1 MIYLLNKSCETL
13 SFGAKTIE
21 FCAVVLTVFFLFC
34 FVLQLPGITINKIYN
49 KKIPNPK
56 IFSNAFNLPASRF
69 SLSSLF
75 LLLLLF
81 LLETKLLL
89 EILLLFMLMRA
100 MMRMV
105 VVVTMMMRQGR

>member
-1 MIYLLNKSCETL
+1 MLFTSHFKKSKSDYSSKRL
-13 SFGAKTIE
+13 I
-21 FCAVVLTVFFLFC
+21 
-34 FVLQLPGITINKIYN
+34 
-49 KKIPNPK
+49 KKIPNLK

-89 EILLLFMLMRA
+89 EILLLFMLMMIFRDL
-100 MMRMV
+100 V
-105 VVVTMMMRQGR
+105 VVHIDDDGDEGDDEDGGGGLVYDYDKNDGLTWKKCC